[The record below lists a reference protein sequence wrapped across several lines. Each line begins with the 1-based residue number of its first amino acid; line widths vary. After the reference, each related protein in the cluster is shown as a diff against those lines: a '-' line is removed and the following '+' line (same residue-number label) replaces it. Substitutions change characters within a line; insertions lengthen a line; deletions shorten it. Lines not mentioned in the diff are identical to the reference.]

1 MRAGLLVRMKKN
13 KKILIIVLSFFCS
26 FVLAAVPFPA
36 ELNDYRPA
44 IPAIVMIYWCLKA
57 PQYIGVINGWFIGLG
72 FDVLHGSVL
81 GQNAL
86 GFTLIAYACLLYDS
100 RFKFSPR
107 SQQMVF
113 VFILVVF
120 YIAVTGKVSEIF
132 ASGLFTM
139 THFKGA
145 LLTPLIWLL
154 LVALFRRTESNDN
167 TLL

>member
-1 MRAGLLVRMKKN
+1 MRVGLLVRMKKN

-26 FVLAAVPFPA
+26 FILAVIPFSA

-86 GFTLIAYACLLYDS
+86 GFTLIAYASLLYDS

-113 VFILVVF
+113 VFMLVVL
-120 YIAVTGKVSEIF
+120 YITVTGKISQIF
-132 ASGLFTM
+132 ASGDFTM
-139 THFKGA
+139 THLKGA
-145 LLTPLIWLL
+145 LLTPPIWLL
-154 LVALFRRTESNDN
+154 LVTLFRRIESKDN

>member
-1 MRAGLLVRMKKN
+1 MVRMKKS
-13 KKILIIVLSFFCS
+13 KKILVVVLSFLVS
-26 FVLAAVPFPA
+26 FTLAVAPLHA

-72 FDVLHGSVL
+72 LDVLHGSVL

-86 GFTLIAYACLLYDS
+86 GFTLIAYACVLYDS
-100 RFKFSPR
+100 KFKFSPR

-113 VFILVVF
+113 VFILVVC

-132 ASGLFTM
+132 ASSLFTM
-139 THFKGA
+139 THLKGA

-154 LVALFRRTESNDN
+154 LVTLFRRTESKDN

>member
-1 MRAGLLVRMKKN
+1 MRVGLLVRMKKN
-13 KKILIIVLSFFCS
+13 KKILIIALSFFCS
-26 FVLAAVPFPA
+26 FILAVVPFPA

-44 IPAIVMIYWCLKA
+44 IPAIVMIYWSLKG

-100 RFKFSPR
+100 RFKFSPW

-113 VFILVVF
+113 VFILVTV

-139 THFKGA
+139 THFKGT

-154 LVALFRRTESNDN
+154 LVALLRRTESKENN
-167 TLL
+167 LL

>member
-1 MRAGLLVRMKKN
+1 MKKN
-13 KKILIIVLSFFCS
+13 KKILIIALSFFCS
-26 FVLAAVPFPA
+26 FILAVVPFPA

-44 IPAIVMIYWCLKA
+44 IPAIVMIYWSLKG

-100 RFKFSPR
+100 RFKFSPW

-113 VFILVVF
+113 VFILVTV

-139 THFKGA
+139 THFKGT

-154 LVALFRRTESNDN
+154 LVALLRRTESKENN
-167 TLL
+167 LL

>member
-13 KKILIIVLSFFCS
+13 KKILIIALSFFCS
-26 FVLAAVPFPA
+26 FILAVVPFPA

-57 PQYIGVINGWFIGLG
+57 PQYIGVINGWCIGLG

-113 VFILVVF
+113 IFMLVVL
-120 YIAVTGKVSEIF
+120 YITVTGKISQVF
-132 ASGLFTM
+132 ASGDFTM
-139 THFKGA
+139 THLKGA
-145 LLTPLIWLL
+145 LLTPPIWLL
-154 LVALFRRTESNDN
+154 LVTLFRRIESKDN

>member
-1 MRAGLLVRMKKN
+1 MRKN

-26 FVLAAVPFPA
+26 FILAVVPFPA

-86 GFTLIAYACLLYDS
+86 GFTLIAYASLLYDS

-113 VFILVVF
+113 VFMLVVL
-120 YIAVTGKVSEIF
+120 YITVTGKISQVF
-132 ASGLFTM
+132 ASGDFTM
-139 THFKGA
+139 THLKGA
-145 LLTPLIWLL
+145 LLTPPIWLL
-154 LVALFRRTESNDN
+154 LVTLFRRIESKDN

>member
-1 MRAGLLVRMKKN
+1 MRLGLLARMKKS
-13 KKILIIVLSFFCS
+13 KKIPFIILSFLCS
-26 FVLAAVPFPA
+26 FILAVVPFPA

-107 SQQMVF
+107 SQQIVF
-113 VFILVVF
+113 VFILVAF
-120 YIAVTGKVSEIF
+120 YITVTGKISQIF
-132 ASGLFTM
+132 ASGDFTM
-139 THFKGA
+139 THLKGA
-145 LLTPLIWLL
+145 LFTPLIWLL
-154 LVALFRRTESNDN
+154 LVALFRRTESKDN
-167 TLL
+167 SLL